1 MAEEYSIVYMDHIFI
16 HSSVEGHLGSFHD
29 LAIVDN
35 AAMNIGVHMALLF
48 TTSSGKKTV
57 SSINGAGKLDSY
69 TQKNETWPLSHT
81 MHKNSKWM
89 KDLIVRQE
97 TDKIL

>member
-1 MAEEYSIVYMDHIFI
+1 MDHSFLI

-48 TTSSGKKTV
+48 TTSVSLGKYPVVQWLGHRVAQFLTF
-57 SSINGAGKLDSY
+57 
-69 TQKNETWPLSHT
+69 
-81 MHKNSKWM
+81 
-89 KDLIVRQE
+89 
-97 TDKIL
+97 